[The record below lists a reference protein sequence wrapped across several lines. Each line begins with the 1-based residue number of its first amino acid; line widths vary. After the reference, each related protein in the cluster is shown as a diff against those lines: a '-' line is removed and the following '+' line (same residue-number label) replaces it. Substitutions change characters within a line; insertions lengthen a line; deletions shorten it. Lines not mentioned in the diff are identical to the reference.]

1 MGLEEDGC
9 SSLLFKEI
17 KESNILG
24 ILGTLGTCRLS
35 YEVRGN
41 ALGIC

>member
-1 MGLEEDGC
+1 MVVL
-9 SSLLFKEI
+9 SLPFKEK
-17 KESNILG
+17 KESDILG
-24 ILGTLGTCRLS
+24 ILGILGTCRLS